1 MVKNM
6 PKVTCVALLLMI
18 PDLVRVALRPDKFKA
33 ASPLRVG
40 PFCIGESVSA
50 ETALWRAVIL
60 RAMRDAAGEVETSN
74 LKRDAQLIAVR
85 IAQGWFRRADEGF
98 QTICD
103 YAGLNAQCVRRA
115 AMAQFVKLPKAPKQN
130 PRKRLLMPGKLA
142 A

>member
-1 MVKNM
+1 MAKNT
-6 PKVTCVALLLMI
+6 PKVTCMALLLMI

-40 PFCIGESVSA
+40 PFFIGVLVSP

-60 RAMRDAAGEVETSN
+60 RAMRDAAGDVETSN
-74 LKRDAQLIAVR
+74 LKRDAQLIPVR

-103 YAGLNAQCVRRA
+103 LAGLDAYCVRRA
-115 AMAQFVKLPKAPKQN
+115 AMAKFAKLPKAPKQN
-130 PRKRLLMPGKLA
+130 PRKRVLAPGKLA